1 MSLKELKKSDLRD
14 KIITLMDDVEQCLDK
29 NPDVDRFLDET
40 DIFDEWEM
48 VLPQHEY
55 PILVMAV
62 LNNIRKDSIINSII
76 DSAMND
82 DISPNQLKESNA
94 KSNHGRSHVGEHPF
108 N

>member
-1 MSLKELKKSDLRD
+1 MSLKDLKKNDLKDR
-14 KIITLMDDVEQCLDK
+14 IITLMDVVEQHLEK
-29 NPDVDRFLDET
+29 KPDVDRFLDET
-40 DIFDEWEM
+40 DIFDEWEI

-76 DSAMND
+76 DSVMNED
-82 DISPNQLKESNA
+82 VSPNQLKESNTG
-94 KSNHGRSHVGEHPF
+94 SNHGRSYVGEHPF

>member
-1 MSLKELKKSDLRD
+1 MSLKELKKSELKD

>member
-14 KIITLMDDVEQCLDK
+14 KIITLMNDVEQCLDK

>member
-1 MSLKELKKSDLRD
+1 MSIKDLNKNDLKDR
-14 KIITLMDDVEQCLDK
+14 IITLMNVVEQHLEK

-62 LNNIRKDSIINSII
+62 LNKIRKDSIINSII
-76 DSAMND
+76 NSVMND
-82 DISPNQLKESNA
+82 DNSPNQLKKQNIE
-94 KSNHGRSHVGEHPF
+94 SNHGRSYFGEHPF

>member
-1 MSLKELKKSDLRD
+1 MSLKELKKSDLKD
-14 KIITLMDDVEQCLDK
+14 KIITLMDDVEQCLHK

-40 DIFDEWEM
+40 DIFDEWEI

-76 DSAMND
+76 DSVTND
-82 DISPNQLKESNA
+82 DISPNQLKESNTE
-94 KSNHGRSHVGEHPF
+94 SNHGRSYVGEHPF

>member
-14 KIITLMDDVEQCLDK
+14 KIITLMNDVEQCLDK

-62 LNNIRKDSIINSII
+62 LNNIRKDSIINAII
-76 DSAMND
+76 DSVMND
-82 DISPNQLKESNA
+82 DISPNQLKESIA
-94 KSNHGRSHVGEHPF
+94 KSNHGRSYVGEHPF

>member
-1 MSLKELKKSDLRD
+1 MSLKELKKSDLKD

-48 VLPQHEY
+48 ALPQHEY

-76 DSAMND
+76 DSVMND

-94 KSNHGRSHVGEHPF
+94 KSNHGRSFVGEHPF

>member
-1 MSLKELKKSDLRD
+1 
-14 KIITLMDDVEQCLDK
+14 MDDVEQCLDK

>member
-1 MSLKELKKSDLRD
+1 MSLKELKKSELKD
-14 KIITLMDDVEQCLDK
+14 KIITLMDEVEQCLDK

-62 LNNIRKDSIINSII
+62 LNNIRKDGIINAII
-76 DSAMND
+76 DSVMND
-82 DISPNQLKESNA
+82 DISPNQLKESIA
-94 KSNHGRSHVGEHPF
+94 KSNHGRSYVGEHPF

>member
-1 MSLKELKKSDLRD
+1 MSLKDLKKNDLKDRV
-14 KIITLMDDVEQCLDK
+14 ITLMDVVEQHLEKD
-29 NPDVDRFLDET
+29 PDVDRFLDET

-62 LNNIRKDSIINSII
+62 LNKIRKDSIINSII
-76 DSAMND
+76 DSVMND
-82 DISPNQLKESNA
+82 DISPDQLKESNTE
-94 KSNHGRSHVGEHPF
+94 SNHGRSYVGEHPF